1 MQKSRG
7 PDGFLR
13 LGSRQ
18 PVRHYTRQ
26 LLTWFSKGIAHAG
39 SNESYDNVQSTQK
52 ELATLCQE

>member
-1 MQKSRG
+1 MA
-7 PDGFLR
+7 FYA
-13 LGSRQ
+13 GSRQ